1 MNACHVRQTWS
12 VVRMSLVLERVK
24 VERFQDVWLK
34 LWQRVSCS
42 GREGEMRGSAKGRVD
57 GHRWW

>member
-1 MNACHVRQTWS
+1 
-12 VVRMSLVLERVK
+12 MSLVLERVK